1 MESEFYIIKTSGAVM
16 VKVFIQA
23 FGRKFSITLLCR
35 KELYNT
41 VERRYYECLYNEV
54 CGINDVSKI
63 LLVVYYQCCVLIG

>member
-1 MESEFYIIKTSGAVM
+1 M

-41 VERRYYECLYNEV
+41 VERRYYESLYNEV
-54 CGINDVSKI
+54 CGITDVSKI
-63 LLVVYYQCCVLIG
+63 